1 MLIVAKP
8 FHSSLKVMS
17 QQLLRMTIARPFDTK
32 GQPLE
37 LRNEASVEVQKN
49 SSSTVI
55 FIIHIGSCSIWSTL
69 QNEICL
75 EFGTKKGGFGFCE

>member
-1 MLIVAKP
+1 MLIVTKP
-8 FHSSLKVMS
+8 FHSSLKGMS

-49 SSSTVI
+49 SSSNFYHSHRVM
-55 FIIHIGSCSIWSTL
+55 FNL
-69 QNEICL
+69 VNFAE
-75 EFGTKKGGFGFCE
+75 

>member
-1 MLIVAKP
+1 
-8 FHSSLKVMS
+8 MS

-55 FIIHIGSCSIWSTL
+55 FFALPLVHIGSCSIWSTL